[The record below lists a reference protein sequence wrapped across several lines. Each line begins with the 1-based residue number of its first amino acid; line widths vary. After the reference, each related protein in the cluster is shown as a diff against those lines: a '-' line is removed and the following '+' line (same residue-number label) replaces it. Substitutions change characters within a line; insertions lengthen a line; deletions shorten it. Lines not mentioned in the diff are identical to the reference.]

1 MGYLSNYGE
10 VGQYRGFDI
19 FVINYTKLT
28 KERSKEHQGIIYA
41 VINQVGDKTADLVL
55 DGNWIG
61 TMTDAGQINMFKAFR
76 WYRFYTGEKEKKK
89 ESVKEEEPRTRSEEI
104 TPEALASNVTYETM
118 VVDNFFKG
126 LKDLWKEMD
135 KGFKE
140 EYSKQF
146 IDDKWVIVKG

>member
-19 FVINYTKLT
+19 FVINHTKLT
-28 KERSKEHQGIIYA
+28 KERSKEHQGTIYA
-41 VINQVGDKTADLVL
+41 VINQVGDKTANLVL

-76 WYRFYTGEKEKKK
+76 WYRFYNEEKEKKK
-89 ESVKEEEPRTRSEEI
+89 ESVKEEEPRMRSEEI
-104 TPEALASNVTYETM
+104 TPEALAPNVAYETI